1 MFRSLSVR
9 RSFLLFIFA
18 SFACLNGNECT
29 AAQPTKVA
37 VGYATISVSSLALW
51 LAQDEK
57 LFAKNDIDADL
68 VFMPGSPTLIAAI
81 NSGAIAAGFTGGTA
95 ILAAAAGGADFK
107 VLAASHV
114 RANHD
119 LIVKPE
125 IKRAEDL
132 RGKRIGV
139 TSIGGT
145 GWMAAMLV
153 FEQLGLNQDKDK
165 LIVSAFGEMR
175 IISRALE
182 TGTIDAALVTGNFTS
197 QFRRAGYNILGELE
211 RVPMMGNA
219 VVVKQSFLHSQT
231 DFLRNFLRAISE
243 AQVFVLS
250 PMKKQSVLRV
260 LSRRLSITDPA
271 VAEDAL
277 QDLIKRLDKKPIPS
291 VQALRNIQRFLQTR
305 NPKVGQVKLEELID
319 EVITHSS
326 MRVAMSWIWGFIVSA
341 CFLLSCSASSYAAS
355 ASPKLII
362 GYAAMSARVVP
373 LWIAEEQGI
382 LSKYGIDS
390 EQVFIRGAPTL
401 VSGLASGDIH
411 VASTGG
417 TAMLAAIAAGHD
429 LKILAAFSTR
439 NTYDLVARPNIK
451 RAEDLR
457 GKRFGVTSIGGTVWM
472 GALLWLEHFGLDVQR
487 DQIQF
492 QVIGDQTIQMQAMET
507 GIIDAAVLDGVFSR
521 RLKQKGFSIIGE
533 YSDLKQL
540 YISQALV
547 VQQKFLQQ
555 RPDTVENLL
564 KAEIEAIAFSL
575 APKNKP
581 TIIKT
586 FMRRLKI
593 DATSAEEGYAD
604 LQRAIDRKPDPSP
617 EGLRTVQ
624 RLMKIRSPKV
634 GEIKVEDVVDNRI
647 MRKLDESGF
656 IDRAYAAQGMSLK

>member
-1 MFRSLSVR
+1 MKWILGFILS
-9 RSFLLFIFA
+9 
-18 SFACLNGNECT
+18 ACLLLPC
-29 AAQPTKVA
+29 
-37 VGYATISVSSLALW
+37 
-51 LAQDEK
+51 
-57 LFAKNDIDADL
+57 
-68 VFMPGSPTLIAAI
+68 
-81 NSGAIAAGFTGGTA
+81 GASAYAAGA
-95 ILAAAAGGADFK
+95 
-107 VLAASHV
+107 
-114 RANHD
+114 
-119 LIVKPE
+119 P
-125 IKRAEDL
+125 
-132 RGKRIGV
+132 
-139 TSIGGT
+139 
-145 GWMAAMLV
+145 
-153 FEQLGLNQDKDK
+153 
-165 LIVSAFGEMR
+165 
-175 IISRALE
+175 
-182 TGTIDAALVTGNFTS
+182 
-197 QFRRAGYNILGELE
+197 
-211 RVPMMGNA
+211 
-219 VVVKQSFLHSQT
+219 
-231 DFLRNFLRAISE
+231 
-243 AQVFVLS
+243 
-250 PMKKQSVLRV
+250 
-260 LSRRLSITDPA
+260 
-271 VAEDAL
+271 
-277 QDLIKRLDKKPIPS
+277 
-291 VQALRNIQRFLQTR
+291 
-305 NPKVGQVKLEELID
+305 
-319 EVITHSS
+319 
-326 MRVAMSWIWGFIVSA
+326 
-341 CFLLSCSASSYAAS
+341 
-355 ASPKLII
+355 PKLII

-401 VSGLASGDIH
+401 VAGLASGDIH

-647 MRKLDESGF
+647 IRKLDESGF
-656 IDRAYAAQGMSLK
+656 IDRAYAAQGMSLKQ